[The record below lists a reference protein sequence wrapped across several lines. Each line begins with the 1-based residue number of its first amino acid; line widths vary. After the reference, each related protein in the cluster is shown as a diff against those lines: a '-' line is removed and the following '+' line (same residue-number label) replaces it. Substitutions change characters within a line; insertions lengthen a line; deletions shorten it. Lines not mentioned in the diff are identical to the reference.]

1 MIINYSVLNKILN
14 LKKALYVSFVF
25 LLSQVAVSQC
35 AAPVVGCS
43 NTNLSNFGSDSN
55 NDSATIEY
63 DNFVSSYHA
72 TIVRTSEGSL
82 QVWGEKMGSNG
93 TSNVLSPIV
102 INASNFPA
110 LNTAVPLKAA
120 LGSSSGSIVQG
131 ILLATDGLYAWST
144 EGAVLDETITSGE
157 AFEKITINGN
167 PNGLPPG
174 INPGDVKMMFA
185 TFKTLVI
192 TTCSGDVWV
201 ISQTPDVRGNGG
213 TGNATTWYR
222 VATTEN
228 GNPFLTDVIACR
240 GNYDG
245 LMALKSD
252 GSIFVWGNNVL
263 LGDNT
268 PIIPIQSRAAQMT
281 LPSAIT
287 PKMIGSSGNNLLR
300 SYYVLATDGN
310 LYTLGRNAS
319 RQLGDWTSTERLSWV
334 QPRYTSATG
343 QVMNDIKWF
352 SVQEHDATHGSVNVI
367 NSNKNLY
374 AFGQNDYNLLGTTGN
389 STNPV
394 MPTGLTTSDKI
405 LAVETGGH
413 TSMIVK
419 NCEGNFGY
427 AGHRVRGS
435 MGNGSNDNAAEAV
448 YTFATAPVQICGVE
462 SLPAINTVSAGQG
475 PNSKYCVNEPVT
487 LNLTPAGGTLSIVSG
502 PGTVNGNRVSFTAAG
517 TVVVQ
522 YSITDVCNGIPTVT
536 TRSLEAEDCFS
547 DLQIT
552 KTVDNIH
559 ASVGNNAVFTITA
572 GNNGPYPATGVSVK
586 DVLPA
591 GYTFIS
597 AVTSRGTWSSPDWTI
612 GNLASGANE
621 TLTITA
627 RVNDS
632 GPYANTAIISGSVT
646 DSNLLNNSATVT
658 PIVETDLSVTKT
670 SGNTAPIVGETIVFT
685 ITASNLGT
693 SNATGVVVNDA
704 LPSGYT
710 FVSAAASTGSWSAPN
725 WNIGNLANGANASL
739 TITALVNASGAY
751 TNIATITGT
760 QTDPQMGNNSSSV
773 TPSVNHLPV
782 AYDDNNE
789 IASTADA
796 TAIKPLQA
804 TDSDGTIVNY
814 TVLSL
819 PVNGVLALNGIAVT
833 AGQVLTPA
841 EAANLTYDPSGI
853 FTGNDTFTFD
863 ATDNLG
869 AHSLPATITI
879 TIGNNPPTAHSD
891 TNAVIPSA
899 ADATPINS
907 LTATDTDGTIINF
920 TILTLPAHGILT
932 LNGLPIQT
940 GQILNPAEVSNLSY
954 KPNSDFTGNDT
965 FTFTATDNDGAVDL
979 TPGVITIPIGN
990 NPPTAISAINAVI
1003 PSTAPATLI
1012 DALQATDT
1020 DGTIAGFTI
1029 ISLPSNGI
1037 LALNGIPVT
1046 AGQILTPTEAAN
1058 LTYDPDGT
1066 FTGNDSFTFNATD
1079 NLGAVSLIP
1088 GTVTIPVG
1096 NNPPVAQD
1104 AIGGTI
1110 PSRADETPIN
1120 PLTATDTDGT
1130 VVSFTIVTLPV
1141 NGTLTLNGTP
1151 VTAGQVLTPSEA
1163 ANITYNPNGN
1173 FSGNDTFTFTATD
1186 NNGAVDLTPAT
1197 ITIIVEKTKIN
1208 ALPDQKFVVGVNEVV
1223 EVLNVLDNDT
1233 LENNPVILSDVNLK
1247 LISTDAA
1254 GFLTLQPDGKIE
1266 LAPNTPAGIYT
1277 LTYEI
1282 CEKQNT
1288 SNCSNA
1294 SVTVNVSAP
1303 DFTIKAESYCDKNVP
1318 YVSYT
1323 ITGDNFTPTGLA
1335 TINWLDS
1342 ANNVVA
1348 SQTNMPLN
1356 GSVTWPG
1363 IVLDNNNNRANWP
1376 GWTLLNGQWIQT
1388 SDGFELTTTEI
1399 TMQVVLGAT
1408 KTVLVNHPCNSRPNF
1423 AIEANDEA
1431 IVILA
1436 DGLNGS
1442 LEIVN
1447 VLDNDRL
1454 NGVAINPS
1462 DITINGLNFPSGIVL
1477 NSDGTIDVEPNTS
1490 GGNYTLTYQIC
1501 EAANS
1506 SNCDTATLTVFVEV
1520 PAIALLKTVVFND
1533 SNNNDFA
1540 EAGETLSYNFSVTN
1554 TGNTDLENIII
1565 TDPLPNIIVNGG
1577 PIDLAVGQTDNT
1589 SFTATYTLTQADI
1602 NAGMVSNQAMVSG
1615 ITKSGIIVS
1624 DKSDPSDLNQDSPTT
1639 MKLSGCTITVYNAV
1653 SVDGDGVNERFYI
1666 KGIECFPENT
1676 VQIFNRWGVLVFER
1690 EHYDNTNVVFK
1701 GISEG
1706 RVTVKDSN
1714 GLPEGT
1720 YYYIL
1725 KYKDHQSGP
1734 HQEAGYLYLTK

>member
-14 LKKALYVSFVF
+14 LKKALYVFFVF

-55 NDSATIEY
+55 NDAATIEY

-82 QVWGEKMGSNG
+82 QVWGEKMGSDGN
-93 TSNVLSPIV
+93 SNVLSPIT
-102 INASNFPA
+102 INSANFPA
-110 LNTAVPLKAA
+110 LNNAVPLKAA

-192 TTCSGDVWV
+192 TTCGGDVWV

-222 VATTEN
+222 VTTSAN
-228 GNPFLTDVIACR
+228 GNPFLTDVVACR
-240 GNYDG
+240 GNYDA

-252 GSIFVWGNNVL
+252 GTVHVWGNNIL
-263 LGDNT
+263 LGDNN
-268 PIIPIQSRAAQMT
+268 PIVASQSRASQMT
-281 LPSAIT
+281 LPAAIP

-394 MPTGLTTSDKI
+394 MPTGLTTADKI

-462 SLPAINTVSAGQG
+462 SLPAINTVSTGQG

-547 DLQIT
+547 DLQVT
-552 KTVDNIH
+552 KTVDNLN
-559 ASVGNNAVFTITA
+559 ASVGNNSVFTITA
-572 GNNGPYPATGVSVK
+572 RNNGPYPATGVSVK

-597 AVTSRGTWSSPDWTI
+597 AVTSRGTWSAPDWTI
-612 GNLASGANE
+612 GNLANGASE
-621 TLTITA
+621 TLTITT

-632 GPYANTAIISGSVT
+632 GPYANTAVISGNVT
-646 DSNLLNNSATVT
+646 DSDLLNNSATVT
-658 PIVETDLSVTKT
+658 PVVEADLSVSKT
-670 SGNTAPIVGETIVFT
+670 SDKKAPIVGETIVFT
-685 ITASNLGT
+685 ITARNLGH
-693 SNATGVVVNDA
+693 SNATGVSVNDV

-710 FVSAAASTGSWSAPN
+710 FVSAAASAGNWSAPN
-725 WNIGNLANGANASL
+725 WNIGNFANGASATL
-739 TITALVNASGAY
+739 TITAIVNPSGSY
-751 TNIATITGT
+751 TNTATITGT
-760 QTDPQMGNNSSSV
+760 QNDPQTANNSSSA

-782 AYDDNNE
+782 AYDDENE
-789 IASTADA
+789 IPSTAAA
-796 TAIKPLQA
+796 TAIKPLHA

-814 TVLSL
+814 SILSL
-819 PVNGVLALNGIAVT
+819 PVNGVLALNGIPIT
-833 AGQVLTPA
+833 IGQVLTPA

-853 FTGNDTFTFD
+853 FNGNDTFTFD
-863 ATDNLG
+863 ATDNSG
-869 AHSLPATITI
+869 AHSLSATITI
-879 TIGNNPPTAHSD
+879 KVGNNPPTAHSD
-891 TNAVIPSA
+891 TNAVIPSPA
-899 ADATPINS
+899 NS
-907 LTATDTDGTIINF
+907 
-920 TILTLPAHGILT
+920 
-932 LNGLPIQT
+932 
-940 GQILNPAEVSNLSY
+940 
-954 KPNSDFTGNDT
+954 
-965 FTFTATDNDGAVDL
+965 
-979 TPGVITIPIGN
+979 
-990 NPPTAISAINAVI
+990 
-1003 PSTAPATLI
+1003 
-1012 DALQATDT
+1012 
-1020 DGTIAGFTI
+1020 
-1029 ISLPSNGI
+1029 
-1037 LALNGIPVT
+1037 
-1046 AGQILTPTEAAN
+1046 
-1058 LTYDPDGT
+1058 
-1066 FTGNDSFTFNATD
+1066 
-1079 NLGAVSLIP
+1079 
-1088 GTVTIPVG
+1088 
-1096 NNPPVAQD
+1096 
-1104 AIGGTI
+1104 
-1110 PSRADETPIN
+1110 TPIN

-1130 VVSFTIVTLPV
+1130 IVGFTIVTLPSHGV
-1141 NGTLTLNGTP
+1141 LTLNGLP
-1151 VTAGQVLTPSEA
+1151 IQINQILTPAEVS
-1163 ANITYNPNGN
+1163 NINYKPNGD
-1173 FSGNDTFTFTATD
+1173 FTGDDTFTFTATD

-1197 ITIIVEKTKIN
+1197 ITIPVGNNPPTAISAINSVIPSTASATLLDALQATDTDGTIANYTIASLPVNGILALNGIAVTVGQILTPTEAANLTYDPNGTFTGNDSFSFNATDNLGAVSVTPGIITIPVGNNPPVAHDGIGGTIPSRADETPVNPLTATDTDGTVVSFTIVTLPQNGTLMLNGTAITAGQILTPAEAANLTYNPNGNFSGNDTFTFTATDNDGAVDLTPATITIVVEKTKIN
-1208 ALPDQKFVVGVNEVV
+1208 AVLDQKSVVGVDQVV

-1233 LENNPVILSDVNLK
+1233 LENNPVALSEVDLK
-1247 LISTDAA
+1247 LVNPDPT
-1254 GFLTLQPDGKIE
+1254 GFLTLQPDGRVE
-1266 LAPNTPAGIYT
+1266 LAPDAPAGVYT
-1277 LTYEI
+1277 LNYEI

-1288 SNCSNA
+1288 SNCSPA
-1294 SVTVNVSAP
+1294 QVIVNVSAP
-1303 DFTIKAESYCDKNVP
+1303 EFTIKAESYCDKNVP

-1335 TINWLDS
+1335 TINWIDS

-1348 SQTNMPLN
+1348 TQTNMPLN
-1356 GSVTWPG
+1356 GSVVWPG
-1363 IVLDNNNNRANWP
+1363 IILDSNNNRTNWP
-1376 GWTLLNGQWIQT
+1376 GWTLINGQWTQT
-1388 SDGFELTTTEI
+1388 SDGFELTTTGI
-1399 TMQVVLGAT
+1399 TMQVVLGTT
-1408 KTVLVNHPCNSRPNF
+1408 KSVSINHPCNSRPNF
-1423 AIEANDEA
+1423 AIEANDESN
-1431 IVILA
+1431 VILA

-1477 NSDGTIDVEPNTS
+1477 NPDGTIDVEPSTA
-1490 GGNYTLTYQIC
+1490 GGNYSLTYQIC
-1501 EAANS
+1501 ELANT
-1506 SNCDTATLTVFVEV
+1506 SNCDTATLNIFVEV
-1520 PAIALLKTVVFND
+1520 PAISVLKTVVFND
-1533 SNNNDFA
+1533 TNNNDFA
-1540 EAGETLSYNFSVTN
+1540 EAGETLSYHFSVTN
-1554 TGNTDLENIII
+1554 TGNTDLENLII
-1565 TDPLPNIIVNGG
+1565 TDPLPNIMLNGG
-1577 PIDLAVGQTDNT
+1577 PIDLASGQTDSS
-1589 SFTATYTLTQADI
+1589 SFTATYILTQADI
-1602 NAGMVSNQAMVSG
+1602 SAGLISNQATVSG
-1615 ITKSGIIVS
+1615 ITKSGIPVS
-1624 DKSDPSDLNQDSPTT
+1624 DKSDPSDLNSDSPTIIE
-1639 MKLSGCTITVYNAV
+1639 LSPCKITVHNAV

-1725 KYKDHQSGP
+1725 KYKDHQSNP
-1734 HQEAGYLYLTK
+1734 RQEAGYLYLTK